1 MLWGTGREAVAGEI
15 RTLADIAPALLRYLR
30 KRGAIHGADHA

>member
-15 RTLADIAPALLRYLR
+15 HTLADIAPALLRHLR
-30 KRGAIHGADHA
+30 KRGSINGADHA